1 MLGAIIG
8 DIVRSRFK
16 FNNYRSKNFDLL
28 AAGCFVTDD
37 SIMTLAIAKAIL
49 ACEGDWESLGER
61 TVKFLQEI
69 GRKHPDCAFNSMFNR
84 WIFSDD
90 SKPYYSF
97 GSGTAMH
104 ASPCGFIA
112 RTEEE
117 AKLLSRKI
125 TEVMH
130 NHAEGVKGAEAVT
143 IAIFLARSGATK
155 KEIRERVERDYYKLD
170 FTLDSIRDTYQL
182 NKTCQETVPRAI
194 VAFLESITFE
204 DAIRNAISIGGDS
217 GILAAITGAIAEAY
231 YGIPRPLKRKALI
244 YLDDELR
251 GICHEWEQA
260 TRSGKPNR
268 KFDFI
273 TKYIGK
279 LNDRDNWQDFYG
291 EFYIFAQLN
300 PEYGWKDYQAIL
312 EKHGLKW
319 TEESMKTADA
329 EILDE
334 QTILALILGAHR
346 AEHFTEGVLEKF
358 ICGGYITK
366 WLRRLK
372 TIDDKRKP
380 EPDRPALKRVR
391 ISLQPF
397 HKGSTSE
404 LLVTNEQVVIKNS
417 IPEGGSVTHHYEIE
431 AALGIGEDI
440 LSIMADCLDTEGWH
454 DARSFNGADFV
465 INLYELEAEYE
476 DGKTVVHRGIFDRA
490 HMPEKHFVMFINAIH
505 AIIQSFGFGGIVGLS
520 GFMSALKKGEVKYCG
535 VEFSDG
541 GKIYHYRTTDLR
553 IDVGDEVV
561 VPVGESNYEQE
572 ATVRTIEF
580 YPWDDTPYP
589 LEKTKEII
597 RLVNDEEE
605 PSAQSLLTE
614 TVENEE
620 DDEDN

>member
-1 MLGAIIG
+1 
-8 DIVRSRFK
+8 
-16 FNNYRSKNFDLL
+16 
-28 AAGCFVTDD
+28 
-37 SIMTLAIAKAIL
+37 
-49 ACEGDWESLGER
+49 
-61 TVKFLQEI
+61 
-69 GRKHPDCAFNSMFNR
+69 
-84 WIFSDD
+84 
-90 SKPYYSF
+90 
-97 GSGTAMH
+97 
-104 ASPCGFIA
+104 
-112 RTEEE
+112 
-117 AKLLSRKI
+117 
-125 TEVMH
+125 
-130 NHAEGVKGAEAVT
+130 
-143 IAIFLARSGATK
+143 
-155 KEIRERVERDYYKLD
+155 
-170 FTLDSIRDTYQL
+170 
-182 NKTCQETVPRAI
+182 
-194 VAFLESITFE
+194 
-204 DAIRNAISIGGDS
+204 
-217 GILAAITGAIAEAY
+217 
-231 YGIPRPLKRKALI
+231 
-244 YLDDELR
+244 
-251 GICHEWEQA
+251 
-260 TRSGKPNR
+260 
-268 KFDFI
+268 
-273 TKYIGK
+273 
-279 LNDRDNWQDFYG
+279 
-291 EFYIFAQLN
+291 
-300 PEYGWKDYQAIL
+300 
-312 EKHGLKW
+312 
-319 TEESMKTADA
+319 
-329 EILDE
+329 
-334 QTILALILGAHR
+334 
-346 AEHFTEGVLEKF
+346 
-358 ICGGYITK
+358 
-366 WLRRLK
+366 
-372 TIDDKRKP
+372 
-380 EPDRPALKRVR
+380 
-391 ISLQPF
+391 
-397 HKGSTSE
+397 
-404 LLVTNEQVVIKNS
+404 VTNEQVVIKNS

>member
-49 ACEGDWESLGER
+49 ACEGDWESFGER
-61 TVKFLQEI
+61 AAGFMQEI
-69 GRKHPDCAFNSMFNR
+69 GHKHPDCGFSSMFNR

-90 SKPYYSF
+90 SKSYYSF
-97 GSGTAMH
+97 GSGVAMH
-104 ASPCGFIA
+104 VSPCGFIA

-117 AKLLSRKI
+117 AKLLSRKVA
-125 TEVMH
+125 EVTH
-130 NHAEGVKGAEAVT
+130 NHAEGIKGAEAVT

-155 KEIRERVERDYYKLD
+155 KEIRERIERDYYKLD
-170 FTLDSIRDTYQL
+170 FTLDGIRDTCQFSE
-182 NKTCQETVPRAI
+182 TCQETVPRAI

-217 GILAAITGAIAEAY
+217 NTLAAITGAIAEAY
-231 YGIPRPLKRKALI
+231 YGIPFPLKRKALT

-251 GICHEWEQA
+251 GICREWEQA
-260 TRSGKPNR
+260 TRRGKPNR

-279 LNDRDNWQDFYG
+279 LDDRDNWQDFYR

-300 PEYGWKDYQAIL
+300 PEYGLKDYQAIL
-312 EKHGLKW
+312 EKQGLKW
-319 TEESMKTADA
+319 TEESMKTADVD
-329 EILDE
+329 ILDE
-334 QTILALILGAHR
+334 QTVLALILGAHR
-346 AEHFTEGVLEKF
+346 AEHFTEGVLETF
-358 ICGGYITK
+358 ICEGYITK

-380 EPDRPALKRVR
+380 EPDRPVLKQVRV
-391 ISLQPF
+391 SLQPIRG
-397 HKGSTSE
+397 GSTSE

-417 IPEGGSVTHHYEIE
+417 IPEGGSVTHQYEIE
-431 AALGIGEDI
+431 AALGIGEDS
-440 LSIMADCLDTEGWH
+440 LSIMEDCLDAEGWQD
-454 DARSFNGADFV
+454 DARSFSGTSSVFNV
-465 INLYELEAEYE
+465 YELKAEYE
-476 DGKTVVHRGIFDRA
+476 GGKTVVHKGIFDRA
-490 HMPEKHFVMFINAIH
+490 HMPEKQFIVFIDAIH
-505 AIIQSFGFGGIVGLS
+505 AIIRSFGFGGIVGLS

-535 VEFSDG
+535 VEFPDG
-541 GKIYHYRTTDLR
+541 GKIYHYRTADLR
-553 IDVGDEVV
+553 IDIGDEVV
-561 VPVGESNYEQE
+561 VPVGESNYERE

-580 YPWDDTPYP
+580 CHWDDTPYP

-597 RLVNDEEE
+597 CLVSDKEE
-605 PSAQSLLTE
+605 PSVSNLLTGS
-614 TVENEE
+614 VGDEE
-620 DDEDN
+620 DEDD